1 VIGSG
6 GIIFILDIWEEDWM
20 GSKEFFGVRYG
31 HSFKEMSKH
40 DELFG
45 WLGWEIR
52 WCVKRLKK

>member
-6 GIIFILDIWEEDWM
+6 GIIFILDIWEEDGM

-45 WLGWEIR
+45 WLGW
-52 WCVKRLKK
+52 